1 MTLRSNLFLLVI
13 GTVLPVT
20 VLALVLSYLLV
31 QQEKETFRKGA
42 LDRNRAFMTAVDAE
56 IRGHLTTLQALA
68 AARSLEAHDLR
79 AFYDDA
85 QRVLA
90 SQRDWRNIILAS
102 AAGQQVVNARQPFDA
117 TLPRHSDP
125 ESMERVARTL
135 APTVGN
141 ITAGGITGNYGIP
154 IRLPILRNG
163 SFTYV
168 LTAVIEPDV
177 FGRLIRAQ
185 NLPQGWVSGLVDV
198 TGHFIARVPPRSPDQ
213 MASRDFLAALRRTNE
228 GWYRGLTVEGKDTF
242 TAHKA
247 SELTNWTVGLAIP
260 ASEVNAAA
268 HRAAWVMG
276 AGALATLALALAFAY
291 IVGRRIS
298 KPIGEIASA
307 ARSLGRNTDTA
318 NLASDTGITE
328 IREVAQALN
337 EAARAIRER
346 QELIEREQAALRT
359 ADRAKDE
366 FLAMLGHELR
376 NPLGAITTSAHVLRI
391 AKAGDPI
398 ALQAHGVIER
408 QTRHMTRLVE
418 DLLDVSRV
426 TTGKIE
432 LRQEVFDLAELATRL
447 VTTREHAGQRR
458 HGRVS
463 LTAVPVWVNA
473 DRARIEQV
481 ISNLIDNADK
491 FSPQDKTIRVDI
503 KQDGEEAVL
512 EVSDEGEGIAGE
524 MLERIF
530 ELFVQGPRGPDRAGG
545 GMGVG
550 LALVRRLVEMHGGA
564 VSASS
569 EGHEKGA
576 TFTIRLPAVPKPADE
591 DAHAPPDDHS
601 TGARRILLVE
611 DIEDARNMMY
621 AMLTLEGHDVRVAAD
636 GAAALHEAKTWKPD
650 VVLLD
655 IGLPDM
661 TGYEVARRMRKS
673 ELDGSVKLVAMTGY
687 GQAEDKQ
694 RAHEAGFDLHL
705 TKPVSP
711 ELLRDALS
719 ELLREHDAAH

>member
-20 VLALVLSYLLV
+20 VLALMLGYLLV

-56 IRGHLTTLQALA
+56 VRGHLTTLQALA

-90 SQRDWRNIILAS
+90 SQPNWRNVILAS
-102 AAGQQVVNARQPFDA
+102 ASGQQVVNARQGVDA
-117 TLPRHSDP
+117 TLPRNSDP
-125 ESMERVARTL
+125 ESMERLARTL

-141 ITAGGITGNYGIP
+141 ITVGGISGNYGVP
-154 IRLPILRNG
+154 IRLPILQKG

-213 MASRDFLAALRRTNE
+213 MASRDFLAAIRRSHE

-247 SELTNWTVGLAIP
+247 SELSNWTVGLAIP
-260 ASEVNAAA
+260 AAEVNAAA
-268 HRAAWVMG
+268 NRAAWAMG
-276 AGALATLALALAFAY
+276 GGALATLALALAFAY

-298 KPIGEIASA
+298 KPIGEVASA

-391 AKAGDPI
+391 AKPGDPI
-398 ALQAHGVIER
+398 ALQAHGVVER

-432 LRQEVFDLAELATRL
+432 LRHELFDLAELAIRL
-447 VTTREHAGQRR
+447 VTTREHTAGRR

-463 LTAVPVWVNA
+463 LTSVPVWVNA

-481 ISNLIDNADK
+481 ISNLLDNADK
-491 FSPQDKTIRVDI
+491 FSPQDKMIRIDI
-503 KQDGEEAVL
+503 AHDGEAAVL
-512 EVSDEGEGIAGE
+512 AVSDEGEGIAEE
-524 MLERIF
+524 MLDRIF

-550 LALVRRLVEMHGGA
+550 LALVKRLVEMHGGA

-569 EGHEKGA
+569 KGHKKGA
-576 TFTIRLPAVPKPADE
+576 TFTIRLAAVPKPADE
-591 DAHAPPDDHS
+591 DANAPAVDAS

-621 AMLTLEGHDVRVAAD
+621 AMLMLEGHNVRVAAD
-636 GAAALHEAKTWKPD
+636 GAAALHEARTWKPD

-661 TGYEVARRMRKS
+661 TGYEVARQMRKS

-687 GQAEDKQ
+687 GQAEDKR

-705 TKPVSP
+705 TKPVPP
-711 ELLRDALS
+711 EVLRNALS
-719 ELLREHDAAH
+719 ELFRERGAAH